1 MEKVSIIIPMYN
13 SQDYILDCLKNIQK
27 QSYKNY
33 VVLIID
39 DGSVDGS
46 VELCNEYIEK
56 NKIKNIKVLTKENG
70 GPSSARNFGIRNA
83 NTEFICFVDSDDSIT
98 EDYLLN
104 LLNNKDDLVVSGYID
119 KFKTTCRN
127 VNIVD
132 KKLII
137 NKKDISDYI
146 LQAKTV
152 QFFNPPFN
160 KLYRLNIIKNNNLY
174 FDENLKMGEDFK
186 FNIEYLKQ
194 CNSITLIPD
203 CIYIYNHINENALT
217 CKFKEN
223 RWEIEK
229 ELFNTFCS
237 FFSKTY
243 IKNNENDINEYLL
256 TSINKTV
263 YTLLKSDLTKKY
275 KKEYLKKIFSD
286 SILKNRK
293 YNCSKLSNK
302 ITYISLKLKNYK
314 FIEVFYKLKIL
325 LERIKTKNV

>member
-33 VVLIID
+33 EVLIID
-39 DGSVDGS
+39 DGSIDGS
-46 VELCNEYIEK
+46 VELCNEYIKK

-70 GPSSARNFGIRNA
+70 GPSSARNFGIRNT
-83 NTEFICFVDSDDSIT
+83 NSEFICFVDSDDSIT

-104 LLNNKDDLVVSGYID
+104 LLNNKDDLVISGYID
-119 KFKTTCRN
+119 KFKTSSKYIGV
-127 VNIVD
+127 VN

-137 NKKDISDYI
+137 NKKNISDYI

-160 KLYRLNIIKNNNLY
+160 KLYKSNIIKNNNLY

-194 CNSITLIPD
+194 CNSITLIPE

-237 FFSKTY
+237 FFSEPY

-286 SILKNRK
+286 PILKSKK

-302 ITYISLKLKNYK
+302 ITCISLNLKTYK
-314 FIEVFYKLKIL
+314 FIELFYKLKIL
-325 LERIKTKNV
+325 YERIKNKNV